1 MKENRGRGHGLG
13 LMQRSNSTGSS
24 VSSSGGSARRA
35 ERVQVVVRCRP
46 MLEKETTEGRSNCVV
61 VDTAGSTIQVKNL
74 KQPEQAPK
82 LFTFDKTY
90 DASSS
95 QRQLYDDVAHPIVH
109 SVMCGYNGTVL
120 AYGQTASGKTFTMDG
135 LDDPPGIKKLQPLV
149 EWKLDR

>member
-1 MKENRGRGHGLG
+1 
-13 LMQRSNSTGSS
+13 
-24 VSSSGGSARRA
+24 
-35 ERVQVVVRCRP
+35 
-46 MLEKETTEGRSNCVV
+46 MLERETAEGRSNCVV

-135 LDDPPGIKKLQPLV
+135 LDDPPGMGKLPPLV
-149 EWKLDR
+149 QIGA

>member
-1 MKENRGRGHGLG
+1 MKENRGRGSGLG
-13 LMQRSNSTGSS
+13 LMRANSTGSTGS
-24 VSSSGGSARRA
+24 TGSSGGGSARRA

-46 MLEKETTEGRSNCVV
+46 MLEKENVEGRHNCVA
-61 VDTAGSTIQVKNL
+61 VDTVGSTIQVKNL

-90 DASSS
+90 DATST

-135 LDDPPGIKKLQPLV
+135 LDDPPGIQILPL
-149 EWKLDR
+149 LAHR

>member
-1 MKENRGRGHGLG
+1 MKETRGRGHGLG
-13 LMQRSNSTGSS
+13 LMRSSSTGS
-24 VSSSGGSARRA
+24 VPSGGGLARRA

-46 MLEKETTEGRSNCVV
+46 MLEKEIAEGRNNCVA
-61 VDTAGSTIQVKNL
+61 VDTAASSIEVKNL

-90 DASSS
+90 DATST

-135 LDDPPGIKKLQPLV
+135 LDDPPGTPSPCQIDKAA
-149 EWKLDR
+149 

>member
-1 MKENRGRGHGLG
+1 MKENRGRGSGLG
-13 LMQRSNSTGSS
+13 LMRSNSTGSS
-24 VSSSGGSARRA
+24 GSSGGSARRA

-46 MLEKETTEGRSNCVV
+46 MLEKENSEGRSNCVV
-61 VDTAGSTIQVKNL
+61 VDTAGSTVQVKNL

-90 DASSS
+90 DATST

-135 LDDPPGIKKLQPLV
+135 LDDPPGIQKLQPLV
-149 EWKLDR
+149 NR